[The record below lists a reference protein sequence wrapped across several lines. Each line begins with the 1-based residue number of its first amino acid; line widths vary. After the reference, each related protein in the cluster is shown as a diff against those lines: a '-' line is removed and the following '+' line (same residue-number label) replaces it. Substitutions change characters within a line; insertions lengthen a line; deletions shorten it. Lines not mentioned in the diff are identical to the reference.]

1 MQITILGATGRVGRE
16 VMLRALADGHSV
28 HALVRSIEKLELSH
42 PQLTA
47 IVGDAREEAVLKQAV
62 AGSSVVISALGTD
75 GGNTLSSCFPGL
87 LAVMAQQAIHRLVT
101 VGTAGILE
109 SRTEPGLLRYQS
121 SESKRRSTRAA
132 EEHHAVLRLLEA
144 SAEPLNWTL
153 VCPTYLPDG
162 PYTGVYRS
170 EQDYLPEGGLQITV
184 GDTADF
190 TYKEA
195 IGGAFTRC
203 RVGLAE

>member
-16 VMLRALADGHSV
+16 VMLRALTDGHRV
-28 HALVRSIEKLELSH
+28 HALVRSADKLELSH

-75 GGNTLSSCFPGL
+75 GGDTLSACFPLL
-87 LAVMAQQAIHRLVT
+87 LAVMEQQGIHRLVT

-109 SRTEPGLLRYQS
+109 SRSEPGLLRYQS

-132 EEHHAVLRLLEA
+132 EEHHAVLRLLQA
-144 SAEPLNWTL
+144 SAEPFNWTL

-162 PYTGVYRS
+162 PYTGVYRT

-190 TYKEA
+190 TYLEA
-195 IGGAFTRC
+195 VSGTYFRC